1 MAKQKTFSDK
11 MKKGKGGDGTISVK
25 VIKGYVSEIG
35 STKFLEKMVHI
46 DDISQIDKIDIN

>member
-1 MAKQKTFSDK
+1 MAKKQTFSDK
-11 MKKGKGGDGTISVK
+11 VKKSKGGDGSVSVK

-35 STKFLEKMVHI
+35 STRFLEKMVHI